1 MLLSKIHNGLL
12 TLDLHFLGKWKYR
25 RVYHFDESIS
35 IPWSTVPGF
44 WAPLLYFHLQFFT
57 PTWFVHDWELSYF
70 NRGLQETSKPQLIDP
85 WWTGEILTYV
95 YKCHLL
101 WNVKAHERQFWDMNK
116 KISPPFSLFRA
127 NTKCVRDLLNLNLA
141 SWVCFRLEPIC
152 TNKEP
157 AQENLSLTNIIGF
170 LLHQC

>member
-1 MLLSKIHNGLL
+1 MKVFPSLGVLFQVFELLCYIFIYSFLHRHDLYMIESSVISTEVFKKRQNRNSL
-12 TLDLHFLGKWKYR
+12 TLGGQVKY
-25 RVYHFDESIS
+25 
-35 IPWSTVPGF
+35 
-44 WAPLLYFHLQFFT
+44 LLMFT
-57 PTWFVHDWELSYF
+57 SVTCCEMLRHTRDNFETW
-70 NRGLQETSKPQLIDP
+70 I
-85 WWTGEILTYV
+85 
-95 YKCHLL
+95 
-101 WNVKAHERQFWDMNK
+101 K